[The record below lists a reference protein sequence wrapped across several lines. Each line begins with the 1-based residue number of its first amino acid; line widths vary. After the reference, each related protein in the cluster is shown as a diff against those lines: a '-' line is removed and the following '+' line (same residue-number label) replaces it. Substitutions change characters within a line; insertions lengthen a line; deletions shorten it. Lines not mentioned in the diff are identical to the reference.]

1 MLQQLSGKK
10 VVVIGASSGI
20 GLAVCQQVVELGAD
34 VVMSSRSQDKL
45 DAAKKKISGHTEA
58 ITADMLNENSI
69 NALFN
74 KLGRFDHLVIT
85 AVADEDIL
93 RSPIAT
99 MPTAIAQRGLEKF
112 WGTFFTV
119 HAAAQHIAPDG
130 SITLTSSVSIFKPSK
145 TGGIS
150 IMSAASGAVAAF
162 GRSLA
167 LELAPVRVNVIAP
180 GVVDTG
186 VWNNMSKSQKADLA
200 KWGQESLPVQ
210 HLGQP
215 EELAYAVLSL
225 MTNPYITGTILPV
238 DGGLTLL

>member
-34 VVMSSRSQDKL
+34 VVMSSRSQD
-45 DAAKKKISGHTEA
+45 
-58 ITADMLNENSI
+58 N
-69 NALFN
+69 
-74 KLGRFDHLVIT
+74 
-85 AVADEDIL
+85 
-93 RSPIAT
+93 
-99 MPTAIAQRGLEKF
+99 
-112 WGTFFTV
+112 
-119 HAAAQHIAPDG
+119 IAPDG

-186 VWNNMSKSQKADLA
+186 VWSNMSKSQKADLA